1 MVALNRY
8 NKGLQI
14 FQKEL
19 LEYVANQQQ
28 TTSVGL
34 NTIVG
39 EDTYA
44 LPFEFNG
51 MGLTTDFYSIAQLRV
66 AYDEKD

>member
-1 MVALNRY
+1 VALNRY

-34 NTIVG
+34 PTIAG

-44 LPFEFNG
+44 LPFSFG
-51 MGLTTDFYSIAQLRV
+51 DMGLTTDFYSIAQLRV
-66 AYDEKD
+66 AYDVKD

>member
-34 NTIVG
+34 TTIDG

-44 LPFEFNG
+44 LPFNFDG
-51 MGLTTDFYSIAQLRV
+51 MGLTTDFYSISQLKV
-66 AYDEKD
+66 AYKQKD